1 MQKKLLWCVALMG
14 AVLAAC
20 TPNNDERP
28 PGSASGP
35 DGANGLNGTDGL
47 TGDLNGVE
55 LASGID
61 LEHMDR
67 SVRPQDDFFRY
78 VNGGWLAS
86 TDIPADRSRWGVF
99 DQLRDQAEQHVLA
112 IVREAAANPAESGSE
127 AQKIGDLYRAFMDTE
142 SIEALGL
149 QPLQPWLDEVQTLQ
163 SHEQLPAYWASS
175 QARRSPAPLSFGIGQ
190 DPQRSDRYI
199 TSFGQSGLGLPD
211 RDYYLNDEAHFRDLR
226 AYYLQHVANM
236 MELAGYP
243 SPRDAARHVLDVET
257 RLAEAQWART
267 RNRDRTAT
275 YNLMTPA
282 TLEQQAPGIDWSDY
296 LAASGLPPLDE
307 LVVRQPDYLQALA
320 GFYREFSM
328 EAWRAYHSYHLLR
341 QNAQWLPA
349 AFVEEH
355 FDFFGRQLSGQ
366 PEMRPREQRAVAAA
380 ESLLGFAVGRLY
392 VERHFQPEAS
402 QRMSALVD
410 NLLVA
415 FEQAIDALEWMS
427 AATKLE
433 AKDKLAKLNTK
444 IGHPEVWEDYSCLT
458 ISADQLLANVQRS
471 RQCDFEERVARLG
484 EPVDRDE
491 WFMTPQTVN
500 AYYSPGMNEIVFPAA
515 ILRPP
520 FFNVDADDAVN
531 YGAIGA
537 VIGHEITHAFD
548 DQGRRSDGDGNL
560 RDWWAPSDE
569 DQFRERAELMVRQFD
584 AYEPLPGHSI
594 QGALSLGENIAD
606 LGGLTISYQA
616 WQHSLGDRPAPVI
629 DGFTGAQRF
638 FLGWGQVWRIQFR
651 EEALR
656 RQLMTGP
663 HAPGEYR
670 VLGAVSNMPAFY
682 EAFELNPGD
691 ELYREPDDRVKIW

>member
-1 MQKKLLWCVALMG
+1 MEKIIFWGV
-14 AVLAAC
+14 V
-20 TPNNDERP
+20 
-28 PGSASGP
+28 
-35 DGANGLNGTDGL
+35 L
-47 TGDLNGVE
+47 TGMTLGACSPADDRAQPALGSGVE
-55 LASGID
+55 

-78 VNGGWLAS
+78 VNGNWLAS
-86 TDIPADRSRWGVF
+86 TDIPPDRSRWGVF
-99 DQLRDQAEQHVLA
+99 DELRDQAEQHVLA
-112 IVREAAANPAESGSE
+112 IVQEAAASEAEPGSE
-127 AQKIGDLYRAFMDTE
+127 ARKIGDMYRAFMDTD

-149 QPLQPWLDEVQTLQ
+149 QPLQPWLDEVGALQ
-163 SHEQLPAYWASS
+163 SHDDLPAYWAGSP
-175 QARRSPAPLSFGIGQ
+175 ARRSTAPLSFGISQ
-190 DPQRSDRYI
+190 DQQHSDRYI

-211 RDYYLNDEAHFRDLR
+211 RDYYLSDDTHFRELR
-226 AYYLQHVANM
+226 AHYLQHIANM
-236 MELAGYP
+236 MELAGYDAP
-243 SPRDAARHVLDVET
+243 QDAARHVLEVET
-257 RLAEAQWART
+257 RLAEAHWTRI

-275 YNLMTPA
+275 YNLMN
-282 TLEQQAPGIDWSDY
+282 LDSLSEQAPGIDWSAY
-296 LAASGLPPLDE
+296 LDASGLPPLDE

-320 GFYREFSM
+320 GFYRELSID
-328 EAWRAYHSYHLLR
+328 AWRDYHSYHLLR

-349 AFVEEH
+349 AFVDEH
-355 FDFFGRQLSGQ
+355 FDFYGRQLSGQ
-366 PEMRPREQRAVAAA
+366 PEMRPREQRAVAAV

-402 QRMSALVD
+402 QRMGALVD
-410 NLLVA
+410 NLLAA
-415 FEQAIDALEWMS
+415 FEQAIDELEWMS
-427 AATKLE
+427 AATRQE
-433 AKDKLAKLNTK
+433 AQDKLAKLNTK
-444 IGHPEVWEDYSCLT
+444 IGHPEIWEDYSCL
-458 ISADQLLANVQRS
+458 IVNADELLGNVQRS
-471 RQCDFEERVARLG
+471 RQCDFDERVARLG

-500 AYYSPGMNEIVFPAA
+500 AYYSPTMNEVVFPAA

-520 FFNVDADDAVN
+520 FFNVEADDAVN

-560 RDWWAPSDE
+560 RDWWAEADE
-569 DQFRERAELMVRQFD
+569 VQFRDRAELMIQQFD
-584 AYEPLPGHSI
+584 AYQPLPGHNI
-594 QGALSLGENIAD
+594 QGALALGENIAD
-606 LGGLTISYQA
+606 LGGLTVSYQA
-616 WQHSLGDRPAPVI
+616 WRRSLGDRPAPVI
-629 DGFTGAQRF
+629 DGFSGAQRF

-691 ELYREPDDRVKIW
+691 GLFREPEDRVKIW